1 MEYMINFIK
10 YICYETNDRP
20 LRWRSGLERNSC
32 GRLGV
37 QIRAATDLSR
47 VSSTAKRSEI
57 GVRVTLPRRWQT
69 SLLNGHEYRAWVII
83 CSPSPVM
90 VTSPNEWKILE
101 WYEKHRQ
108 TNKQTNDNGVGW
120 ISIPVEVWIDS
131 VGLGVRQCNLH
142 MCAWTPPHLSPDIIS
157 KEVYMQESFK
167 FQKKKYQFSSRFWFV
182 FFWFSFGLV
191 FFCLSVPS

>member
-1 MEYMINFIK
+1 MEYMIHFIK
-10 YICYETNDRP
+10 YICYGTNDSP

-57 GVRVTLPRRWQT
+57 GASVTLPRRWQT

-83 CSPSPVM
+83 CSPSPIM

-108 TNKQTNDNGVGW
+108 TQPPSLIVDWSMTYILFDLFFFFAFL
-120 ISIPVEVWIDS
+120 ISEIFS
-131 VGLGVRQCNLH
+131 
-142 MCAWTPPHLSPDIIS
+142 II
-157 KEVYMQESFK
+157 QL
-167 FQKKKYQFSSRFWFV
+167 KKLY
-182 FFWFSFGLV
+182 
-191 FFCLSVPS
+191 